1 MSTPITPNDLHD
13 RLADDAPIALI
24 DVRDPPEYNAS
35 HIIGASL
42 IPRRMLEFELPE
54 AVPHRDTPIVFCDED
69 EKRVHYAADSAERM
83 GYTDVSTLSGG
94 TNRWAFLDLPT
105 EWGVNVPS
113 KDFGER
119 VEVVHHVPEIDAD
132 DLHARIARGDPLV
145 ILDTRTPEEYRRSC
159 IPGGRSMP
167 GGELAFRITD
177 VLDDVPDDATV
188 VVNCAGRTRS
198 IIGTRVLQRMSL
210 EREVVG
216 LKNGTAGWML
226 AGHELEFGADRDV
239 LPAVTSA
246 GLASAEQYAR
256 RCAEEDGVQ
265 LIGVEQ
271 LDELLRRRQSESVY
285 FIDVRTDAEHEA
297 GHIPGFRWFPGGQA
311 VQRSDDVAIVHHAP
325 IVFACDGVARAA
337 LTASWYRQMGH
348 RHIYALDGGIGA
360 WTSAGRSLE
369 PGMKTTEP
377 GLLSQARQ
385 TVITIEPSETFDGPD
400 SVVLHVGTSEEF
412 ARAHPPGAR
421 WSPRGW
427 LERDIQV
434 LAPEGSTPLITVCET
449 GLQSLLAAQTLLELG
464 RPNVSAIA
472 GGMGNWH
479 EAGLP
484 VEYGLTGVLAPPN
497 DILTFGPQRGYADM
511 QHYLRWET
519 ALGEKYVSE
528 AP

>member
-1 MSTPITPNDLHD
+1 MPTPISPDDLHL
-13 RLADDAPIALI
+13 RLAEDAPIALI

-35 HIIGASL
+35 HIVGSSL

-69 EKRVHYAADSAERM
+69 EGRVHFAAATAERM
-83 GYTDVSTLSGG
+83 GYRDVSTLVGG

-132 DLHARIARGDPLV
+132 DLHARIARGDSLV

-167 GGELAFRITD
+167 GGELALRITD
-177 VLDDVPDDATV
+177 VLEDAPSDATV

-210 EREVVG
+210 DREVVG

-226 AGHELEFGADRDV
+226 AGHELEFGADRDA
-239 LPAVTSA
+239 LPSVTSEGQA
-246 GLASAEQYAR
+246 AAEQYAR
-256 RCAEEDGVQ
+256 RCAAEDGVQ
-265 LIGVEQ
+265 LIGVEE
-271 LDELLRRRQSESVY
+271 LDELLERSRSESVY
-285 FIDVRTDAEHEA
+285 FIDVRTEAEYEA
-297 GHIPGFRWFPGGQA
+297 GHIAGFRWFPGGQA

-325 IVFACDGVARAA
+325 IVFVCDGVARAA

-348 RHIYALDGGIGA
+348 RHIYALEGGIGA

-369 PGMKTTEP
+369 RGSESREP
-377 GLLSQARQ
+377 GLLSEARAA
-385 TVITIEPSETFDGPD
+385 VGTIEPGAIFDRSEA
-400 SVVLHVGTSEEF
+400 VVLHVGTSQEF
-412 ARAHPPGAR
+412 AQSHPPGAR
-421 WSPRGW
+421 WAPRGS
-427 LERDIQV
+427 LERDV
-434 LAPEGSTPLITVCET
+434 DELVTEESTAIIAVCET
-449 GLQSLLAAQTLLELG
+449 GEQSLLAAQTLWEAG
-464 RPNVSAIA
+464 RREVSAVA
-472 GGMGNWH
+472 GGMAAYR

-484 VEYGLTGVLAPPN
+484 IEYGLSGVLSPPN
-497 DILTFGPQRGYADM
+497 DILTFGPQRGFADM

-519 ALGEKYVSE
+519 ALGEKYAGES
-528 AP
+528 A